1 MCKIWILTG
10 STYAVFNRHVIEKEK
25 LVGVEEDFGDLTD
38 DEKSLL
44 RRLDTSFITEAHKTI
59 KENKEVVAIS
69 LLAIVIGVSVI
80 VSLVVWICI
89 KIW

>member
-1 MCKIWILTG
+1 M
-10 STYAVFNRHVIEKEK
+10 
-25 LVGVEEDFGDLTD
+25 VGVEEDFGDLTD

-59 KENKEVVAIS
+59 KENKEVVTIS
-69 LLAIVIGVSVI
+69 ILAIVVGVSVI
-80 VSLVVWICI
+80 VSLVVWICV